1 MAEQRVFPM
10 LSYED
15 VGRAADW
22 IAKAF
27 GFDER
32 ERFSD
37 EDGTVTHVTMVL
49 DEAVVFL
56 GWPGRAIGARSGTPR
71 NARSSAASWIRRT
84 WLTASWSTSPM

>member
-1 MAEQRVFPM
+1 MAEQRAFRM

-49 DEAVVFL
+49 DEASSSWAGL
-56 GWPGRAIGARSGTPR
+56 AGAIGARSGTPR

-84 WLTASWSTSPM
+84 WSTASWSTSPM